1 MSFPRMSLH
10 IGDYLKDTRHL
21 RAAEHGAYLLLIM
34 HYWATGGLPDD
45 DKQLAAIAC
54 MSEREWRKHR
64 PVIRGLFKDGWKHKR
79 VEAEL
84 ADAIESRQR
93 RSRAGKNGN
102 SRRWGQ
108 HENVDRNATFGSSQC
123 DRNGIAAPAMPM
135 GSLPPASPHGKEPE
149 QGKTSPTDG
158 VEVVDG
164 DGVIRFVPRGRA

>member
-54 MSEREWRKHR
+54 MSPREWQKHR
-64 PVIRGLFKDGWKHKR
+64 PVIRPLFKDGWKHKR

-84 ADAIESRQR
+84 AEASTVYKRRVAASRKANAIRWASETES
-93 RSRAGKNGN
+93 
-102 SRRWGQ
+102 
-108 HENVDRNATFGSSQC
+108 ETDRNPNPNPSK
-123 DRNGIAAPAMPM
+123 
-135 GSLPPASPHGKEPE
+135 KEPE
-149 QGKTSPTDG
+149 QGKASPTDG
-158 VEVVDG
+158 AEVVDG
-164 DGVIRFVPRGRA
+164 DGVIRFVRRGRA